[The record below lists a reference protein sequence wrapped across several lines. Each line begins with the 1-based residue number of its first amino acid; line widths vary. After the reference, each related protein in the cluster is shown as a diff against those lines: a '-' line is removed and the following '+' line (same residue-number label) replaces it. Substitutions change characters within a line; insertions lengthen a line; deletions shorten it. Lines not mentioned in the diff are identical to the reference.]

1 MAITEYGSLDALGMA
16 ELVAQRD
23 VKPSELLE
31 EAISRTEAMNP
42 KLNAVIYKDYDNA
55 RNLAKG
61 DVPKGLF
68 TGVPFLLKDIMA
80 MTTTMPTRQ
89 GSAFLPP
96 IPWFHDSFLTAKF
109 KQAGLVPF
117 GKTNVPEFGLVAT
130 TESHLY
136 GAAHNPWNLNHST
149 GGSSGG
155 SAAAVA
161 AGILP
166 MAHANDGG
174 GSIRIPASCNG
185 LVGLKPTRGRISQGP
200 DLGESVDGL
209 ATDLVVSKTVRD
221 TAAALDVASG
231 PVMGDPYWE
240 PPKPK
245 SYLDAMKTPPKKL
258 RIAIALNKLDGGAL
272 HPDCIAAVEQAAK
285 ICRDLGHE
293 VEEASPSLDQATL
306 IPAFTALWTGN
317 LAAGIDTIAMLSGQT
332 PTEDKF
338 EGMTWGLYQL
348 GKTITAAQY
357 LMAKASIQRAGRDAA
372 KFHETYDVWI
382 TPTLGRPPVTLGTFD
397 MSERDVMKSFGAQ
410 IDYVPFTAMQN
421 ATGQPAI
428 NLPLYWNA
436 QGLPIGT
443 QFVGRFGDEETLLK
457 LAGQI
462 EQAAPWK
469 DRYKS
474 VKV

>member
-1 MAITEYGSLDALGMA
+1 MAITDYGSYDALGLA

-31 EAISRTEAMNP
+31 EAINRAEAMNP
-42 KLNAVIYKDYDNA
+42 KLNAIVYKDYDNA
-55 RNLAKG
+55 RNMAKS
-61 DVPKGLF
+61 DLPKGPF

-80 MTTTMPTRQ
+80 TTTTMPTRQ
-89 GSAFLPP
+89 ASAFMPP
-96 IPWFHDSFLTAKF
+96 IPWFHDSVLTSKF
-109 KQAGLVPF
+109 KQAGLIPF

-130 TESHLY
+130 TESKLY

-155 SAAAVA
+155 SGAAVA
-161 AGILP
+161 AGIVP

-185 LVGLKPTRGRISQGP
+185 LVGLKPTRGRVSQGP
-200 DLGESVDGL
+200 DIGEAVDGL
-209 ATDLVVSKTVRD
+209 AIDLVVSKTVRD
-221 TAAALDVASG
+221 TAAALDIASG
-231 PVMGDPYWE
+231 PVQGDPYWE

-245 SYLDAMKTPPKKL
+245 SYLEAMKTPPKKL
-258 RIAIALNKLDGGAL
+258 RIAIALKKLDGAAL
-272 HPDCIAAVEQAAK
+272 HPDCVAAVQQAAK

-293 VEEASPSLDQATL
+293 IEEASPSLDQSML

-317 LAAGIDTIAMLSGQT
+317 LAAGIDTIALLTGQT
-332 PTEDKF
+332 ASEDKF
-338 EGMTWGLYQL
+338 EGTTWGLYQA
-348 GKTITAAQY
+348 GKNVSASQY
-357 LMAKASIQRAGRDAA
+357 LQAKALIQRAGRDAA

-382 TPTLGRPPVTLGTFD
+382 TPTLGRPPVALGTFD
-397 MSERDVMKSFGAQ
+397 MTEKDVAKAFGAQ

-421 ATGQPAI
+421 ATGEPAI

-436 QGLPIGT
+436 EGLPVGT

-457 LAGQI
+457 LAAQI

>member
-1 MAITEYGSLDALGMA
+1 MAITDYGSYDALGLA

-31 EAISRTEAMNP
+31 EAINRAEAANP
-42 KLNAVIYKDYDNA
+42 KLNAIVYKDYDNA
-55 RNLAKG
+55 RNLAKS
-61 DVPKGLF
+61 DLPKGPF

-89 GSAFLPP
+89 ASAFMPP
-96 IPWFHDSFLTAKF
+96 IPWFHDSVLTAKF

-130 TESHLY
+130 TESKLY

-155 SAAAVA
+155 SGAAVA
-161 AGILP
+161 AGIVP

-185 LVGLKPTRGRISQGP
+185 LVGLKPTRGRVSQGP
-200 DLGESVDGL
+200 DVGESVDGL
-209 ATDLVVSKTVRD
+209 AIDLVVSKTVRD
-221 TAAALDVASG
+221 TAAALDIASG
-231 PVMGDPYWE
+231 PVEGDPYWE

-245 SYLDAMKTPPKKL
+245 SYLEAIKTPPKKL
-258 RIAIALNKLDGGAL
+258 RIAIALKKLDGTAL
-272 HPDCIAAVEQAAK
+272 HPDCVAAVQQAAR

-293 VEEASPSLDQATL
+293 IEEASPALDQSML

-317 LAAGIDTIAMLSGQT
+317 LAAGIDTIAMLTGQAAS
-332 PTEDKF
+332 EDKF
-338 EGMTWGLYQL
+338 EGTTWGLYQA
-348 GKTITAAQY
+348 GKNVSASQY
-357 LMAKASIQRAGRDAA
+357 LQAKALIQRAGRDAA

-382 TPTLGRPPVTLGTFD
+382 TPTLGRPPVALGTFD
-397 MSERDVMKSFGAQ
+397 MMEKDVAKAFGAQ

-421 ATGQPAI
+421 ATGEPAI

-436 QGLPIGT
+436 EGLPVGT

-457 LAGQI
+457 LAAQI

>member
-1 MAITEYGSLDALGMA
+1 MAISDYGDYDALGLA
-16 ELVAQRD
+16 NLVVQRD

-31 EAISRTEAMNP
+31 EAINRAEAMNP
-42 KLNAVIYKDYDNA
+42 KLNAIVYKDYDNA
-55 RNLAKG
+55 RSMASG
-61 DVPKGLF
+61 DLPKGPF

-89 GSAFLPP
+89 ACAFMPP
-96 IPWFHDSFLTAKF
+96 IPWFHDSVLTSKF

-130 TESHLY
+130 TEPKLY
-136 GAAHNPWNLNHST
+136 GAAHNPWNLDHST

-155 SAAAVA
+155 SGAAVA
-161 AGILP
+161 AGIVP

-185 LVGLKPTRGRISQGP
+185 LVGLKPTRGRVSPGP

-209 ATDLVVSKTVRD
+209 AIDLVVSRTVRD
-221 TAAALDVASG
+221 TAAALDIASG

-240 PPKPK
+240 PPKPA
-245 SYLDAMKTPPKKL
+245 SYLEAMKTPPKKL
-258 RIAIALNKLDGGAL
+258 RIAIALKKLDGAAL
-272 HPDCIAAVEQAAK
+272 HPDCVAAVQLAAK

-293 VEEASPSLDQATL
+293 IEEASPSLDQATL

-317 LAAGIDTIAMLSGQT
+317 LAAGIDTIAMLTGQT
-332 PTEDKF
+332 PSEDKF
-338 EGMTWGLYQL
+338 EGTTWGLYQA
-348 GKTITAAQY
+348 GKGVSASQY
-357 LMAKASIQRAGRDAA
+357 LQAKALIQRAGRDAA
-372 KFHETYDVWI
+372 KFHETYDVWL
-382 TPTLGRPPVTLGTFD
+382 TPTLGRPPVPLGTFD
-397 MSERDVMKSFGAQ
+397 MMEKDITKSFGAQ

-428 NLPLYWNA
+428 NLPLFWNA
-436 QGLPIGT
+436 DGLPVGT

-457 LAGQI
+457 LAAQI

-474 VKV
+474 VRV

>member
-1 MAITEYGSLDALGMA
+1 MAITDYGSYDALGLA

-31 EAISRTEAMNP
+31 EAINRAEAMNP
-42 KLNAVIYKDYDNA
+42 KLNAIVYKDYDNA
-55 RNLAKG
+55 RNMAKS
-61 DVPKGLF
+61 DLPKGPF

-80 MTTTMPTRQ
+80 TTTTMPTRQ
-89 GSAFLPP
+89 ASAFMPA
-96 IPWFHDSFLTAKF
+96 IPWFHDSVLTSKF
-109 KQAGLVPF
+109 KQAGLIPF

-130 TESHLY
+130 TESKLY

-155 SAAAVA
+155 SGAAVA
-161 AGILP
+161 AGIVP

-185 LVGLKPTRGRISQGP
+185 LVGLKPTRGRVSQGP
-200 DLGESVDGL
+200 DIGEAVDGL
-209 ATDLVVSKTVRD
+209 AIDLVVSKTVRD
-221 TAAALDVASG
+221 TAAALDIASG
-231 PVMGDPYWE
+231 PVQGDPYWE

-245 SYLDAMKTPPKKL
+245 SYLEAMKTPPKKL
-258 RIAIALNKLDGGAL
+258 RIAIALKKLDGAAL
-272 HPDCIAAVEQAAK
+272 HPDCVAAVQQAAK

-293 VEEASPSLDQATL
+293 IEEASPSLDQSML

-317 LAAGIDTIAMLSGQT
+317 LAAGIDTIALLTGQT
-332 PTEDKF
+332 ASEDKF
-338 EGMTWGLYQL
+338 EGTTWGLYQA
-348 GKTITAAQY
+348 GKNVSASQY
-357 LMAKASIQRAGRDAA
+357 LQAKALIQRAARDAA

-382 TPTLGRPPVTLGTFD
+382 TPTLGRPPVALGTFD
-397 MSERDVMKSFGAQ
+397 MTEKDVAKAFGAQ

-421 ATGQPAI
+421 ATGEPAI

-436 QGLPIGT
+436 EGLPVGT

-457 LAGQI
+457 LAAQI